1 MHDTIIADSIGKDR
15 IGVGFVRKESFLFSI
30 KISRWAT
37 GGGGRTDLPLKKNG
51 GDVVVGAIE

>member
-30 KISRWAT
+30 KMSRWT
-37 GGGGRTDLPLKKNG
+37 TGGGRTDLPLKKNG